1 MDSIEIFGLA
11 REIGVAIQSSEEY
24 INYRMNEQAVECN
37 KELQDAIGNFNL
49 KKVEINNELSKDNVD
64 QEKLDKLNKEIG
76 ELYRKINDDET
87 MKKFNTTKQVFDDL
101 LNKISYVISECAK
114 GEDPYKV
121 QIPDEDACTG
131 SCATCGGC
139 H

>member
-1 MDSIEIFGLA
+1 MENTEIFNLA
-11 REIGVAIQSSEEY
+11 REIGVAIQNSEEY

-37 KELQDAIGNFNL
+37 KGLQSTIENFNL
-49 KKVEINNELSKDNVD
+49 KKAEINSELSKEKAD

-76 ELYRKINDDET
+76 ELYKKITDDET
-87 MKKFNTTKQVFDDL
+87 MKKFNTAKQIFDDL
-101 LNKISYVISECAK
+101 LNKVSYVISECAK

-121 QIPDEDACTG
+121 QIPDDDACTG